1 MIFSACL
8 TISLYL
14 AKQRIPIPVFIDANF
29 MWFTLWHFEAVVLGV
44 VVVVVVVE
52 VVAVVIVMIIIVLA
66 AVVRDC

>member
-44 VVVVVVVE
+44 VVVVVE